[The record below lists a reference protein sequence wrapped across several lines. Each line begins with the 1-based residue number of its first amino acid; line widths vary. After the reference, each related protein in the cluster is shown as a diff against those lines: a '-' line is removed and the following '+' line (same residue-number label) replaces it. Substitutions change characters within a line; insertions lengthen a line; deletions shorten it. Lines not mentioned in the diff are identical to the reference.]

1 MAMLPGEAGILDDEE
16 RRDRLKERKF
26 ITGGWS
32 SAEEEEGASGDEDG
46 PKEKNEGQAE
56 TEEAKAEQSSAIQK
70 TSSEN
75 LQGFEDGAA
84 IATFVRIRLQGIP
97 AACVA
102 EIRRERALL
111 IGGLLPG
118 ETRMGMVQMRVKRHR
133 WHPKLLKS
141 GDALL
146 LSIGWRRYQTVPT
159 FSLEDRGEKRMRM
172 LKYTLEHAHCMM
184 TCYGP
189 LVPPNTGV
197 LAFRSF
203 QKVTHFRV
211 SATGGVLE
219 SAPDFEIKKKLKLV
233 GEPYKIFK
241 NTAFVKGMFTSDLEV
256 SKYLHAKIQTVS
268 GIRGE
273 VKKPEG
279 TRGHFRATFED
290 RILMSDLV
298 VCKCWINVEPKKFY
312 HPVVDVAGWRPARL
326 IGELRANAGVPTPD
340 NKDSHYGAQN
350 VRPERKFNP
359 LRVPKS
365 LQKALP
371 FKSAPKLDGKKKKN
385 MLRKKTAVVSSEREK
400 QINNLLSRLHAV
412 RKEKQRIR
420 QASNA
425 KRKATKEVQ
434 DKFIQDKRDLVKK
447 EARKKR
453 YIKEGQTESKRR
465 QAMRLE

>member
-1 MAMLPGEAGILDDEE
+1 M
-16 RRDRLKERKF
+16 
-26 ITGGWS
+26 
-32 SAEEEEGASGDEDG
+32 EGFGDSV
-46 PKEKNEGQAE
+46 PI
-56 TEEAKAEQSSAIQK
+56 S
-70 TSSEN
+70 
-75 LQGFEDGAA
+75 
-84 IATFVRIRLQGIP
+84 TFVRIRLEDVP
-97 AACVA
+97 AAVVTQL
-102 EIRRERALL
+102 RKDRPL
-111 IGGLLPG
+111 ILGGLLPG

-159 FSLEDRGEKRMRM
+159 FSLEDRGEKRIRM

-241 NTAFVKGMFTSDLEV
+241 NTAFIKGMFTSDLEV
-256 SKYLHAKIQTVS
+256 SKYLHSKIQTVS

-290 RILMSDLV
+290 RILLSDLV
-298 VCKCWINVEPKKFY
+298 VRKCWINVEPKKFY

-340 NKDSHYGAQN
+340 NKDSHYGKQL
-350 VRPERKFNP
+350 VRPDRKFNP
-359 LRVPKS
+359 LKIPKQ
-365 LQKALP
+365 LEVALP
-371 FKSAPKLDGKKKKN
+371 FKTKPKND
-385 MLRKKTAVVSSEREK
+385 RKKRKNPLRQKTAIVSSDRERD
-400 QINNLLSRLHAV
+400 INRLMQRLQTV
-412 RKEKQRIR
+412 RKEKKRIR
-420 QASNA
+420 AKANA
-425 KRKATKEVQ
+425 KKKVTKDKVQ
-434 DKFIQDKRDLVKK
+434 KFIQDRRDMHTK
-447 EARKKR
+447 EAKKKR
-453 YIKEGQTESKRR
+453 YIKQGEGEKQK
-465 QAMRLE
+465 